1 MNYDTITAICTAQ
14 GEGAIGIIRL
24 SGEESVEITDKIF
37 KTPNG
42 RKIKEYGDRKLI
54 YGHVYDGEKMID
66 EVLVAYMKGP
76 KSYTCEDVIEINCH
90 GGIVPLQRILKLV
103 LKTGARMAEPGEFTK
118 RAFLNGRL
126 DLAQAESVMDLV
138 SAKTTKGFD
147 LALDQLEG
155 NLSKKVN
162 HIREDL
168 LKTIAHIEVCIDY
181 PEEDIED
188 MTYDEIGKSF
198 SDVKEGIGK
207 LLKSSE
213 TGKIMRDGLKTVIVG
228 RPNVGKSSLLNA
240 ILRENRAIVTDVP
253 GTTRDVIEEFISI
266 KGVPL
271 KIVDTAGIRETED
284 LVEKIGVEKSKEF
297 FNKADL
303 IILVLNMSEELTK
316 EDEKLISLIKEREVI
331 VILNKSDL
339 EPKLSQE
346 HLQEVVG
353 SKKIIKTSIMNES
366 GLEEIEDTI
375 LEMVYG
381 GKLKSDDNSMV
392 TNVRHID
399 TLEKAHKSISDALD
413 AVKQGL
419 AYDFIE
425 VDMKNCY
432 DYLGEIIGETVE
444 DDLIDKIFS
453 NFCLGK

>member
-14 GEGAIGIIRL
+14 GEGAIGIIRM
-24 SGEESVEITDKIF
+24 SGEESVSIANKIF
-37 KTPNG
+37 KTPSAN
-42 RKIKEYGDRKLI
+42 KIEKYGDRKLI
-54 YGHVYDGEKMID
+54 YGHIYENDKVID
-66 EVLVAYMKGP
+66 EVLLAYMKGP

-90 GGIVPLQRILKLV
+90 GGIVPLQRILKLI
-103 LKTGARMAEPGEFTK
+103 LKSGARMAEPGEFTK

-138 SAKTTKGFD
+138 SAKTIKGFD

-155 NLSKKVN
+155 NLSKKVSET
-162 HIREDL
+162 RDEL
-168 LKTIAHIEVCIDY
+168 LKTIAHLEVCIDY

-188 MTYDEIGKSF
+188 LTYEEIEKSF
-198 SDVKEGIGK
+198 EDVKSKIKK
-207 LLKSSE
+207 LLDSSE
-213 TGKIMRDGLKTVIVG
+213 TGKIFRDGLRTVIVG

-240 ILRENRAIVTDVP
+240 MLRENRAIVTDIP

-303 IILVLNMSEELTK
+303 VILVLNMSEELTE
-316 EDEKLISLIKEREVI
+316 EDKKLISLIKDREVI

-339 EPKLSQE
+339 EAKVDMNI
-346 HLQEVVG
+346 LQSAVG
-353 SKKIIKTSIMNES
+353 EKKIIKTSITNEL
-366 GLEEIEDTI
+366 GLETIEETI

-381 GKLKSDDNSMV
+381 GKLKSEDSSMV
-392 TNVRHID
+392 TNIRHID
-399 TLEKAHKSISDALD
+399 NLEKAYNSISDALD
-413 AVKQGL
+413 AVKRGL